1 MAKVR
6 VDDLIVKL
14 GLAPDKDKAQ
24 KIIMAGLV
32 LVDEVPV
39 TKIGAT
45 VKEDSVVRVAS
56 TSKFVGRG
64 GDKLEGALQDLKI
77 ETEGRVAIDIGA
89 STGGFTDCL
98 LTHGAK
104 LVHAVDVGTY
114 QLDWK
119 LRNDSRVV
127 SREGVNARTLDALP
141 SDTFLPAPNLAVI
154 DVSFISI
161 KLVIEPLL
169 RVMSRPA
176 DVLAMV
182 KPQFELPKE
191 KVSEGGIVESEDL
204 QKEACASVVS
214 FVQSIGGRFANS
226 APSRVRGAR
235 KGNQEYFLH
244 FMFE

>member
-6 VDDLIVKL
+6 VDDLVVKL
-14 GLAPDKDKAQ
+14 GLAPDKEKAQ

-39 TKIGAT
+39 TKVGAT
-45 VKEDSVVRVAS
+45 VKEDAIIRVAS
-56 TSKFVGRG
+56 TGKFVGRG

-77 ETEGRVAIDIGA
+77 EVKDRIAIDIGA

-104 LVHAVDVGTY
+104 LVHAVDVGTN

-119 LRNDSRVV
+119 LRNDSRVIC
-127 SREGVNARTLDALP
+127 REGVNARTLDTLP
-141 SDTFLPAPNLAVI
+141 RDTFLPAPTLAVI

-161 KLVIEPLL
+161 KLVIEPLI
-169 RVMSRPA
+169 RIMSRPA
-176 DVLAMV
+176 EVLAMV

-204 QKEACASVVS
+204 QKEACDSVVS
-214 FVQSIGGRFANS
+214 FVQSIGGRFVNS
-226 APSRVRGAR
+226 VPSRVKGAR
-235 KGNQEYFLH
+235 KGNQEHFLH
-244 FMFE
+244 FVFE